1 MEKKHTQNEDS
12 ASSYQK
18 GITNLLEKHEEEFEN
33 IIAEY
38 ILEVHNKYYSNTF
51 PSTQICKILINKLDK
66 KQSKFSIFHKIVR
79 KILDSWVDK
88 DICKIVTQRKGHQLK
103 TVVKF
108 DEEGLT
114 RLKQTIIDFS
124 IKTIEDGIKN
134 QILSIDSL
142 KKREDI
148 LQDIQYDI
156 QDLFSTL
163 ESEEEE

>member
-1 MEKKHTQNEDS
+1 MEKDQNQ
-12 ASSYQK
+12 SSYQK
-18 GITNLLEKHEEEFEN
+18 GIANLLAKHEQEFEN

-79 KILDSWVDK
+79 KILDRWVDN
-88 DICKIVTQRKGHQLK
+88 DICKIVSQRKGHQLK

-108 DEEGLT
+108 DEDGFR

-124 IKTIEDGIKN
+124 IKTIEEGIQN
-134 QILSIDSL
+134 QVLSIDSL

-148 LQDIQYDI
+148 LQDLEYDI

-163 ESEEEE
+163 ESEDDE

>member
-1 MEKKHTQNEDS
+1 MPSKDS
-12 ASSYQK
+12 VSSYQK
-18 GITNLLEKHEEEFEN
+18 GIANLLEKHEQEFEN

-51 PSTQICKILINKLDK
+51 PSTQICKILIDKLDK

-88 DICKIVTQRKGHQLK
+88 DICKIVSKRKGHQLK

-108 DEEGLT
+108 DKEGLR
-114 RLKQTIIDFS
+114 RLKHTIIDFS
-124 IKTIEDGIKN
+124 IKTIEEGMKK
-134 QILSIDSL
+134 QILSVDSL
-142 KKREDI
+142 KKREQI
-148 LQDIQYDI
+148 LQDLEYEI

-163 ESEEEE
+163 EAEDEE